1 MNKHDSFVRSLKTE
15 VPARH
20 ADLRRLAVIADAT
33 SDMEVNLA
41 LLWREMVNGLC
52 RVVDDFF
59 TDDRC
64 YLVLKP
70 TMDVGVARLDG
81 RRLDILRGVL
91 CGQGQKN
98 IAIDLAL
105 APSTVALNARLALE
119 ELGLRCK
126 PSRVHPL
133 LMLAAKSG
141 SQPGSTQTG
150 TLSFVDEGPEQLR
163 VVSVPRPDRRLFR
176 VLPPAELAVIRLLV
190 EGKRYDEIAALRGTS
205 TRTIAN
211 QITAVFRRMR
221 ASGRNEL
228 LLRLF
233 FAERMDPPSP
243 PLPPTKGAALLV
255 PDLTAE
261 THRLRS
267 A

>member
-15 VPARH
+15 LPCGSP
-20 ADLRRLAVIADAT
+20 DSRRLAELADAA
-33 SDMEVNLA
+33 SVMEVNLA
-41 LLWREMVNGLC
+41 LLWRELVNGLC

-64 YLVLKP
+64 YLLLKP
-70 TMDVGVARLDG
+70 TFDVEASKVDG
-81 RRLDILRGVL
+81 RRLEILRAVL

-98 IAIDLAL
+98 IAIDLGL

-119 ELGLRCK
+119 TLGLRCK

-141 SQPGSTQTG
+141 SQPGGSQTA
-150 TLSFVDEGPEQLR
+150 TLSFVAHGSEQLR
-163 VVSVPRPDRRLFR
+163 VVSIPRPDRRLFR
-176 VLPPAELAVIRLLV
+176 ILPPAELAVIRYLV
-190 EGKRYDEIAALRGTS
+190 EGKRYDEIATLRGTS

-221 ASGRNEL
+221 SSGRNEL

-233 FAERMDPPSP
+233 FAERLEPAIVPA
-243 PLPPTKGAALLV
+243 PPTGSGAMAPSVSPTSGSLR
-255 PDLTAE
+255 TA
-261 THRLRS
+261 
-267 A
+267 